1 MHPPSTLVYLERPWN
16 DASGVDTAVLSA
28 AFLMGLRYPGEY
40 WVELAV
46 QWAELG
52 FPITGEAAS
61 ELKRI
66 AGSSPK
72 QFSQQLRHRVAA
84 LLRHIGASVAA
95 QQVAP
100 AEHLRRQL
108 DSNAGRLEQM
118 SHRKLLVLDLDE
130 TLIHATEQSLER
142 EADFM
147 VGKYHVYARPYLKE
161 FLQYA
166 FREFDVGVWTSA
178 GAQYAKDIVSEV
190 FKDTVPLFLFSS
202 LRCTLRRNFNTN
214 EYVPV
219 KRLSKLK
226 SMGYRLEQIIAIDD
240 TPEKHKENYGN
251 LVHIQE
257 YKGEAN
263 DAELPLLSEY
273 LGELAREP
281 NIRAVEKR
289 GWRSRVLQAKQP
301 GT

>member
-1 MHPPSTLVYLERPWN
+1 MHPPSTLIYLERPWN
-16 DASGVDTAVLSA
+16 DAPGVDTAVLSA
-28 AFLMGLRYPGEY
+28 AFLMGLRYSGEY

-52 FPITGEAAS
+52 FPVNEEAAS

-66 AGSSPK
+66 AVSSPK
-72 QFSQQLRHRVAA
+72 QFSQQLRHRAAA
-84 LLRHIGASVAA
+84 LLRSIEASVAA

-100 AEHLRRQL
+100 ADHLRRQL
-108 DSNAGRLEQM
+108 NSNVGRLEHM

-130 TLIHATEQSLER
+130 TLIHATEESLGR

-147 VGKYHVYARPYLKE
+147 VGTYHVYARPYLKE

-190 FKDTVPLFLFSS
+190 FKDSVPLFLFSS
-202 LRCTLRRNFNTN
+202 HRCTLRRDFNTD
-214 EYVPV
+214 EYVPI

-226 SMGYRLEQIIAIDD
+226 SMGYRLEQIIAVDD
-240 TPEKHKENYGN
+240 TAAKYNENYGN

-263 DAELPLLSEY
+263 DAELRLLSEY
-273 LGELAREP
+273 LAELAHEP
-281 NIRAVEKR
+281 NIRTVEKR

-301 GT
+301 SA